1 MPLVKEVC
9 HEVNGDNTI
18 KTSHGTSKEKRI
30 VISIKHRKVQFY
42 KHVPKQLKTL
52 FLWWK
57 RFVPNYFGQIL
68 ILAYLLFLKEI

>member
-1 MPLVKEVC
+1 MPFVKEVC

-30 VISIKHRKVQFY
+30 VISIKHKKVQFY

-52 FLWWK
+52 FLLVEK
-57 RFVPNYFGQIL
+57 DSYLIIFGK
-68 ILAYLLFLKEI
+68 F